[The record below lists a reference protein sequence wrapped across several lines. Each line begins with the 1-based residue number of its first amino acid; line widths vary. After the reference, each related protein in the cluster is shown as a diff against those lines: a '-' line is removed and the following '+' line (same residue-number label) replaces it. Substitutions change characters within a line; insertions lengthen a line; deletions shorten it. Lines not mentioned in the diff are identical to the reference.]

1 MPQAHFT
8 PNTCQELRMQCLRL
22 ALPFYPQQ
30 TVHLYCTAQW
40 HANSSLANKLSQL
53 PNTCSCSVIHSPT
66 TRHFANQY
74 NDGVWNAESEYT
86 YEFTLKTYSL
96 EWKDVL
102 SPAAES
108 MAQELDD
115 ARNITSYLRN
125 QFVGGKR
132 RNKFAMNSPTTLQVT
147 VTSQTVLTVTKHV
160 PSTSLK
166 DKSLKMALE
175 E

>member
-1 MPQAHFT
+1 MYFHP
-8 PNTCQELRMQCLRL
+8 L
-22 ALPFYPQQ
+22 
-30 TVHLYCTAQW
+30 
-40 HANSSLANKLSQL
+40 
-53 PNTCSCSVIHSPT
+53 
-66 TRHFANQY
+66 
-74 NDGVWNAESEYT
+74 
-86 YEFTLKTYSL
+86 
-96 EWKDVL
+96 
-102 SPAAES
+102 